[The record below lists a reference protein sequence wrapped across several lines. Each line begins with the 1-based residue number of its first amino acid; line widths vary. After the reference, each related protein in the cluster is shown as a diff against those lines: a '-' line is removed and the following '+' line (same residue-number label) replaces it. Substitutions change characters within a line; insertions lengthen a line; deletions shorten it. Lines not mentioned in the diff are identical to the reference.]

1 MAGLLAEFRAIL
13 DAAPGRMSV
22 GELFTGDPVRAA
34 SYAAPR
40 HLIFDFRLI
49 EQPWQ
54 AARLARAIDDAVTAF
69 GPDRW
74 PAVVMG
80 NHDQPRQAT
89 RLSRGRMGDR
99 EAITRAAAV
108 LLLGLRGTPFLYYG
122 EEIGLGDVAV
132 PRWEMQDPPARRYWP
147 LPIWFD
153 RDRCRGPMPWTGG
166 LNGGFTIGRPW
177 SRMAPDFATRN
188 VASQAVD
195 SESILAC
202 YRRLIAL
209 RHRSEALS
217 VGDFRWHVR
226 GTDDV
231 LAWVR
236 RAGDDRM
243 LVALTT
249 ASAERTIGLR
259 GLSGQAKGVF
269 SSLGA
274 DVAPLLDGDR
284 IRLRPLEAVIIALG

>member
-1 MAGLLAEFRAIL
+1 
-13 DAAPGRMSV
+13 MSV
-22 GELFTGDPVRAA
+22 GELFTGDPVWAA

-40 HLIFDFRLI
+40 HLIFDFGLLQ
-49 EQPWQ
+49 QPWS
-54 AARLARAIDDAVTAF
+54 ADRLARAIADAEAAF

-89 RLSRGRMGDR
+89 RLSRGRTRDR
-99 EAITRAAAV
+99 EAIARAAAV

-122 EEIGLGDVAV
+122 EEIGLGDVSV

-153 RDRCRGPMPWTGG
+153 RDRCRGPMPWTGS
-166 LNGGFTIGRPW
+166 LNGGFTKGQPW
-177 SRMAPDFATRN
+177 LRMASDYPTRN
-188 VASQAVD
+188 VASQAAVP
-195 SESILAC
+195 ESILAC

-217 VGDFRWHVR
+217 VGEFDWHVR
-226 GTDDV
+226 GTNDV
-231 LAWVR
+231 LAWLR
-236 RAGDDRM
+236 TAGGERL

-249 ASAERTIGLR
+249 ASAERTVE
-259 GLSGQAKGVF
+259 LSGLAGRPHGVF
-269 SSLGA
+269 STLGP
-274 DVAPLLDGDR
+274 VVTPLLEGDR
-284 IRLRPLEAVIIALG
+284 IRLRPLEAVIVAFIED